1 MSGKCPRC
9 AFDVI
14 ELLATSPVAGVW
26 EVLQC
31 QRCLY
36 SWRTSEPAR
45 RIERDS
51 YPESFRM
58 TRDEIDSAP
67 EIPSIPALRPE
78 ISGSDERTMT

>member
-1 MSGKCPRC
+1 VAAQCPRC
-9 AFDVI
+9 AFDII

-45 RIERDS
+45 RVERDA
-51 YPESFRM
+51 YPASFRL
-58 TRDEIDSAP
+58 TPEDIDTAP
-67 EIPSIPALRPE
+67 EIPSVPALRSAP
-78 ISGSDERTMT
+78 